1 MTLPRTRLARWIAPA
16 AVLATVLA
24 IAGWRSGSAD
34 ATPALP
40 KLTAAQLL
48 VKVAQSHV
56 ESLSGVVHTS
66 TDLGL
71 PALPDAGGALS
82 PQVLLSGRHTLR
94 VYLDGPDRQRVDLLG
109 TLAETNMVHAGR
121 DLWQWSS
128 STNKVTH
135 SSVNSGGASAEAR
148 ARPPAGTPQALAG
161 QLLASIDPTTVVT
174 VGTAAFVA
182 GRPAYD
188 LRLSPKSADSLIARA
203 DLYVD
208 STTGLPLRATL
219 LARGATKPAVD
230 VAFTSLDL
238 SRPAARIFHFSPPP
252 GAKVS
257 EQAGPAGRPGVA
269 SKGKSSRTPPVLS
282 PVRAGG
288 PTVLGTGWTAVA
300 ELRTGALPAGDRQVQ
315 MVLRGAEVVSG
326 RFGSGRLLRTRVVT
340 LLLTDDGR
348 VFAGAVTP
356 QALLRAAD
364 SAGHG

>member
-1 MTLPRTRLARWIAPA
+1 MTLTRTRLARWMVPV

-24 IAGWRSGSAD
+24 IAGWRSGSAN

-40 KLTAAQLL
+40 RLTAAQLL
-48 VKVAQSHV
+48 AKVAQSHV

-66 TDLGL
+66 TELGL
-71 PALPDAGGALS
+71 PALPDTGGALS

-109 TLAETNMVHAGR
+109 TLAETNMVHSGS

-135 SSVNSGGASAEAR
+135 AVRAGGGTAEAR
-148 ARPPAGTPQALAG
+148 SRPPAGTPQALAG
-161 QLLASIDPTTVVT
+161 QLLAAIDPTTVVT

-188 LRLSPKSADSLIARA
+188 LRLSPKSPDSLISRA

-208 STTGLPLRATL
+208 SATGMPLRATL

-230 VAFTSLDL
+230 VGFTSVDL
-238 SRPAARIFHFSPPP
+238 SRPAARIFRFSPPP
-252 GAKVS
+252 GSKVS
-257 EQAGPAGRPGVA
+257 EQAARPASALKRRSSGPPAHFTPAPAGA
-269 SKGKSSRTPPVLS
+269 
-282 PVRAGG
+282 
-288 PTVLGTGWTAVA
+288 PTVLGSGWTAVA
-300 ELRTGALPAGDRQVQ
+300 ELRTGAAPAGDRQVQ

-326 RFGSGRLLRTRVVT
+326 RFGSGRLLRTRLLTV
-340 LLLTDDGR
+340 LLTDDGR

>member
-1 MTLPRTRLARWIAPA
+1 MTLTRARLARWIVPV

-24 IAGWRSGSAD
+24 IAGWRSGTAN

-40 KLTAAQLL
+40 RLTAAQLL
-48 VKVAQSHV
+48 AKVAQSHV

-71 PALPDAGGALS
+71 PALPDTGGALS

-94 VYLDGPDRQRVDLLG
+94 VYLDGPGRQRVDLLG
-109 TLAETNMVHAGR
+109 TLAETNIVHSGN

-135 SSVNSGGASAEAR
+135 ATVRAGDPAAEAR
-148 ARPPAGTPQALAG
+148 SRPPAGTPQALAG
-161 QLLASIDPTTVVT
+161 QLLAAIDPTTVVT

-188 LRLSPKSADSLIARA
+188 LRLSPKSPDSLISRA

-208 STTGLPLRATL
+208 SATGLPLRATL

-230 VAFTSLDL
+230 VGFTSIDL
-238 SRPAARIFHFSPPP
+238 SRPAARIFRFSPPP
-252 GAKVS
+252 GSKVS
-257 EQAGPAGRPGVA
+257 EQADRPAAALERRSSEPPTGVTPTRAGR
-269 SKGKSSRTPPVLS
+269 
-282 PVRAGG
+282 
-288 PTVLGTGWTAVA
+288 PTVLGSGWTAVA

-315 MVLRGAEVVSG
+315 MLLRGAEVVSG
-326 RFGSGRLLRTRVVT
+326 RFGSGRLLRTRLLTV
-340 LLLTDDGR
+340 LLTDDGR
-348 VFAGAVTP
+348 VFAGAVNSR
-356 QALLRAAD
+356 ALLSAAD
-364 SAGHG
+364 SAAHG